1 MARFGEINAQYFDDS
16 GAPLGSGKLYFYES
30 GTTTPK
36 NTFSDINLTI
46 PNTNPVILTA
56 AGRQPNIFF
65 NGNAKGILADK
76 NDVQILVRDPVG
88 ETGTNFGDA
97 WVATTIYSANSVVIG
112 SDGVYYRS
120 LANGNQNNNPTTTS
134 GFWTLLYS
142 VDWNAGI
149 TYKVGAVVTYE
160 GNTYQS
166 LQNGNIN
173 QNPASVTAYWAPLAF
188 AWLATRTYAI
198 HENVVGTDG
207 ILYTSLQNSNLNKV
221 PASSSSYWVGTSAA
235 AAASATAAAA
245 SATAAA
251 SSATAAATSA
261 TASATSATASA
272 TSATA
277 SDTARAASVV
287 AKDAAVVA
295 KDAAVV
301 AKTAAETAETNAET
315 AETNAASSATAAASS
330 ASGASGSATAAASS
344 ATAAASSATAASS
357 SQTAA
362 ASSATAAAAS
372 ATTATTKASEA
383 ATSATNAATSASTAT
398 TKASEAATSATNA
411 ATSATAA
418 AGSAT
423 SAATSATA
431 AATTYDNFDDR
442 YLGDKSS
449 DPTVDNDG
457 NALLTGAL
465 YFNTASNAMKV
476 YTGSAWAAVAP
487 TATSVT
493 VSQISDYNGTA
504 AELNYTDGVTSP
516 IQTQLDA
523 KAVYPSQSGNAGKF
537 LSTDGTDPLWGDVS
551 ASPTLEAV
559 ASGTLANGDTV
570 VINADGTVS
579 AAGLVVTPVPVIG
592 SKVEFEAGNTS
603 YISSCYDTGSNK
615 VIIAYRDGNDSNRVK
630 AIVGTVA
637 SGAITFGTPAN
648 IDGNTGSFTSIAYD
662 ANANKVVVIYHKNTT
677 NDGVAQVGTVSG
689 TSISFGS
696 ENVFSSTEISYNA
709 IRYDSSANKLIIA
722 WYSPNDTAIKVT
734 AGTISGTNM
743 SFGAVASTAAPSS
756 ISIGLVY
763 DANAN
768 KSLLCYRGPSNYGYA
783 AVISLSGTTASIG
796 TPAAFISETVSDV
809 NAVHDS
815 SNNKTL
821 IVWRKASN
829 NYGAGIV
836 ATISGTSV
844 TFGTEAVIAS
854 ETGFYFGA
862 SFDTTVNKSIVA
874 YYNSSSGYSKSVQ
887 GTISGTGV
895 TFTSP
900 VTYLTASTDDNAL
913 VYDPDSE
920 RTIFAFDDTGNS
932 NKGTSLLYAS
942 TTLAT
947 NLTSENYIGISAAA
961 YSNGAN
967 ATIQLVGTV
976 DDAQSSLTAGQ
987 SYFVQENGSIALTP
1001 DTTPVFAGTAIS
1013 ATKLLIGERDAYPNQ
1028 TGNSG
1033 KFLTTNGTAPSW
1045 GAIALNTPL
1054 GAIDAGGLCL
1064 TNTNGTALISLSGA
1078 SLASNNPQGYA
1089 GLGIQNGSG
1098 TNTTAPRAAKYS
1110 TYYKRWFATGEG
1122 YNGNTSAN
1130 DLSLWTS
1137 VDGITWAVVTSL
1149 RFLYAATWQGDY
1161 TSGNSYDP
1169 PFAIDE
1175 SNGRIWV
1182 GGRGT
1187 TSQIR
1192 LAYFD
1197 PNSGNNEGTTVNI
1210 SISSGSD
1217 DTQVYWIECLEP
1229 ANDIYI
1235 VAANNNFT
1243 PRFARIAAGATSGS
1257 NLGNGS
1263 NASERNENWRFCYN
1277 YNAATSTYRIAMM
1290 VGDSR
1295 QIYWREATSTAG
1307 ALSGP
1312 VTGAGSTSYNKDNQI
1327 MMSNTHLMWT
1337 SGTTIYYKSFDQD
1350 SWRSTTDNW
1359 TTNNAL
1365 SYSTKAMNYNP
1376 VDGNTYAITQRGQV
1390 HKFTDPASVS
1400 CIGTIGQGV
1409 ADSGFAR
1416 IKFRST

>member
-1 MARFGEINAQYFDDS
+1 MARFGEINAQYFDDA

-221 PASSSSYWVGTSAA
+221 PASSSSWWVGTSAA

-465 YFNTASNAMKV
+465 YFNTTSDAMKV
-476 YTGSAWAAVAP
+476 YSGSAWAAVAP
-487 TATSVT
+487 TATSINLASQVT
-493 VSQISDYNGTA
+493 GTLPVANGGTNGTTA
-504 AELNYTDGVTSP
+504 ATARASLSANALPILKGANYTAAVGEFVTA
-516 IQTQLDA
+516 T
-523 KAVYPSQSGNAGKF
+523 AGGITIT
-537 LSTDGTDPLWGDVS
+537 LP
-551 ASPTLEAV
+551 ASPSA
-559 ASGTLANGDTV
+559 GDTV
-570 VINADGTVS
+570 TIKDGTG
-579 AAGLVVTPVPVIG
+579 AAATTTFTVARNG
-592 SKVEFEAGNTS
+592 SK
-603 YISSCYDTGSNK
+603 
-615 VIIAYRDGNDSNRVK
+615 IA
-630 AIVGTVA
+630 
-637 SGAITFGTPAN
+637 
-648 IDGNTGSFTSIAYD
+648 
-662 ANANKVVVIYHKNTT
+662 
-677 NDGVAQVGTVSG
+677 
-689 TSISFGS
+689 
-696 ENVFSSTEISYNA
+696 
-709 IRYDSSANKLIIA
+709 SSATDLVFDKNFAEI
-722 WYSPNDTAIKVT
+722 T
-734 AGTISGTNM
+734 M
-743 SFGAVASTAAPSS
+743 SYV
-756 ISIGLVY
+756 
-763 DANAN
+763 
-768 KSLLCYRGPSNYGYA
+768 
-783 AVISLSGTTASIG
+783 
-796 TPAAFISETVSDV
+796 
-809 NAVHDS
+809 
-815 SNNKTL
+815 
-821 IVWRKASN
+821 
-829 NYGAGIV
+829 
-836 ATISGTSV
+836 
-844 TFGTEAVIAS
+844 
-854 ETGFYFGA
+854 
-862 SFDTTVNKSIVA
+862 
-874 YYNSSSGYSKSVQ
+874 
-887 GTISGTGV
+887 
-895 TFTSP
+895 
-900 VTYLTASTDDNAL
+900 
-913 VYDPDSE
+913 
-920 RTIFAFDDTGNS
+920 
-932 NKGTSLLYAS
+932 
-942 TTLAT
+942 
-947 NLTSENYIGISAAA
+947 
-961 YSNGAN
+961 N
-967 ATIQLVGTV
+967 ATIG
-976 DDAQSSLTAGQ
+976 
-987 SYFVQENGSIALTP
+987 
-1001 DTTPVFAGTAIS
+1001 
-1013 ATKLLIGERDAYPNQ
+1013 
-1028 TGNSG
+1028 
-1033 KFLTTNGTAPSW
+1033 W
-1045 GAIALNTPL
+1045 
-1054 GAIDAGGLCL
+1054 
-1064 TNTNGTALISLSGA
+1064 
-1078 SLASNNPQGYA
+1078 
-1089 GLGIQNGSG
+1089 
-1098 TNTTAPRAAKYS
+1098 
-1110 TYYKRWFATGEG
+1110 
-1122 YNGNTSAN
+1122 
-1130 DLSLWTS
+1130 S
-1137 VDGITWAVVTSL
+1137 V
-1149 RFLYAATWQGDY
+1149 
-1161 TSGNSYDP
+1161 
-1169 PFAIDE
+1169 
-1175 SNGRIWV
+1175 
-1182 GGRGT
+1182 
-1187 TSQIR
+1187 
-1192 LAYFD
+1192 
-1197 PNSGNNEGTTVNI
+1197 
-1210 SISSGSD
+1210 
-1217 DTQVYWIECLEP
+1217 
-1229 ANDIYI
+1229 
-1235 VAANNNFT
+1235 
-1243 PRFARIAAGATSGS
+1243 
-1257 NLGNGS
+1257 
-1263 NASERNENWRFCYN
+1263 
-1277 YNAATSTYRIAMM
+1277 
-1290 VGDSR
+1290 
-1295 QIYWREATSTAG
+1295 
-1307 ALSGP
+1307 
-1312 VTGAGSTSYNKDNQI
+1312 
-1327 MMSNTHLMWT
+1327 
-1337 SGTTIYYKSFDQD
+1337 
-1350 SWRSTTDNW
+1350 
-1359 TTNNAL
+1359 
-1365 SYSTKAMNYNP
+1365 
-1376 VDGNTYAITQRGQV
+1376 
-1390 HKFTDPASVS
+1390 
-1400 CIGTIGQGV
+1400 
-1409 ADSGFAR
+1409 
-1416 IKFRST
+1416 